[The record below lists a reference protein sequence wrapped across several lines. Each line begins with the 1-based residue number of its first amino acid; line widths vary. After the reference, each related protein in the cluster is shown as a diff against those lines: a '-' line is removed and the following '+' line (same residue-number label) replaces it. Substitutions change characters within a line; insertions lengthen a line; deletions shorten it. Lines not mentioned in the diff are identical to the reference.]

1 MNKRQKEIL
10 LLLLSHEKAL
20 AKDLK
25 KIYSLALVDV
35 QKRIKKLQSSK
46 QLQSK
51 IYRLRY
57 QRALEKQLKE
67 IINTLNSGNTE
78 LINEYL
84 VKAYED
90 GYLGSMYVVQGE
102 GIPFLFNI
110 DQKRV
115 MTAINKPI
123 EKMTFAKRI
132 NTDMDKFKEKIKAEI
147 SRGIASN
154 ATYQEVAKRIEKRIN
169 ESFSRSFRIART
181 EMGRVASEAQFDN
194 LVKAKENGCD
204 IYKEWCATLDF
215 KTRPAHQ
222 ALDGQKKE
230 IDEPFTYQGHKAM
243 YPRGFGVAALDI
255 NCRCAL
261 LELPKWADTKEPTE
275 RIDNITGKTIKANT
289 YKEWKEKYH
298 SKDSENYI
306 KYTEQLQKKYKSN
319 FKGTLK
325 KMSDKE
331 YEQLLDLCDKLKG

>member
-10 LLLLSHEKAL
+10 MLLLANEKEL

-25 KIYSLALVDV
+25 KIYSLALADV
-35 QKRIKKLQSSK
+35 QKRIKVLQSSK
-46 QLQSK
+46 QTQSK
-51 IYRLRY
+51 IYRLKY
-57 QRALEKQLKE
+57 QRALEKQLKS
-67 IINTLNSGNTE
+67 IINTLSSGNTK

-84 VKAYED
+84 VKAYEN

-102 GIPFLFNI
+102 GIPFLFSI

-115 MTAINKPI
+115 MAAINKPI
-123 EKMTFAKRI
+123 DEMTFAKRI
-132 NTDMDKFKEKIKAEI
+132 DTNMDKFKEKIKAEI

-154 ATYQEVAKRIEKRIN
+154 ATYPAIAKRIERRIN
-169 ESFSRSFRIART
+169 ESFNNSFRIART

-194 LVKAKENGCD
+194 LIKAKENGCE
-204 IYKEWCATLDF
+204 IYKEWSATLDF

-222 ALDGQKKE
+222 SLDGQKKE
-230 IDEPFTYQGHKAM
+230 IDEPFTFQGHKAM
-243 YPRGFGVAALDI
+243 YPRGFGVASLDV

-261 LELPKWADTKEPTE
+261 LEMPKWAKTKGSKE

-289 YKEWKEKYH
+289 YKEWVEKYH
-298 SKDSENYI
+298 SKNADKYI

-319 FKGTLK
+319 FKDTLE
-325 KMSDKE
+325 KMTDKE
-331 YEQLLDLCDKLKG
+331 YKQLLDLCNKLKR